1 MDIKKHYGYLENTGT
16 RVIVVFRSLPA
27 EPTNALVIPLDS
39 LPDGWRDEVLNA
51 VNSQAGQATVDLYT
65 ALQNRSFSEG
75 TNVLTGLH
83 THGHLRKVPVSQ
95 VTMTPVTGQKV
106 PLAMVNAACDKKLD
120 TYVEDVATTAVPA
133 DAVKEID
140 PIVLAKAL
148 IVEATL
154 LEETAEAKRNEAYSL
169 APELKPTRGRTAL
182 PEDEKAKSLAAQK
195 EKRLE
200 RDRAN
205 AAKAKVD
212 KKEQAL
218 NDKVTKKI
226 LRDAARSETVDGSS
240 KV

>member
-1 MDIKKHYGYLENTGT
+1 MDIKKHYGYLENLGT

-27 EPTNALVIPLDS
+27 EPASALVIALDS

-106 PLAMVNAACDKKLD
+106 PLSMVNAACDKKLD
-120 TYVEDVATTAVPA
+120 TYVDAAAVVPVST

-140 PIVLAKAL
+140 PVVLAKAL
-148 IVEATL
+148 IVEAAL
-154 LEETAEAKRNEAYSL
+154 LEETALAKRTEAYSL
-169 APELKPTRGRTAL
+169 APELKPGRGRTAL
-182 PEDEKAKSLAAQK
+182 AEDEKAKSLAAGK

-200 RDRAN
+200 RDRAA

-212 KKEQAL
+212 KKEQAM
-218 NDKVTKKI
+218 NDRVNKKI
-226 LRDAARSETVDGSS
+226 LRDAARSEAVDGSS
-240 KV
+240 NV